1 MEPSLPECPIFYSKI
16 EENAPDK
23 LDPKA
28 TAEKTY
34 RDMSA
39 RFTQKGERNWLDNS
53 RDRVRERLTRWNK
66 RGLPVQEF
74 GDMTPTKADVLAK
87 EAMKLPVPD
96 EAPKSFSQ
104 LKDELSDLLDQAES
118 FPDRYQK
125 YLADTAQKSAR
136 LQAMENAVLPN
147 GANGDRAFKFAVELP
162 NVKIGPDGKAIVT
175 MQKELFDNP
184 SEFKSEMDALRK
196 ELGKRLSPVSVTG
209 LKTNPA
215 DQMVLDQVATQKKLE
230 LYLTQSWKV
239 LTQNPDA
246 KMDPEAQKLYDR
258 IMALYKTDVPQ
269 DFDKLDPKVKE
280 LYDQLVARYGKDG
293 APKPSLLGALNG
305 KWSDQQH
312 LPYWAWRDLRW
323 KQLWVEIETLYKNE
337 APKGEGVLNWM
348 KKLSPEERRMLGISN
363 LADSVGF
370 WSENKWFRALS
381 LFGGPL
387 AGGGFSLKEFGPS
400 AYEWYFKDDTEKEKC
415 AGKSDD
421 KGFSNCML
429 KYLEAKY
436 TAKQLHELIFDK
448 KSLLDDAGSISDP
461 KVRGEVEDAIARR
474 QKAREMK
481 GREEESADAL
491 AKGIQNIVN
500 EKDVTSSSY
509 RDAIVTTKGD
519 GPFLLGLMGAGEKP
533 GRLATL
539 FPGEFNANR
548 TAVETILKET
558 DGDKRTAELETL
570 KKAGAEKLADDLK
583 DILSDRQDFLDGKFK
598 KKNRGGGKKND
609 EEEDN

>member
-269 DFDKLDPKVKE
+269 DFDKL
-280 LYDQLVARYGKDG
+280 
-293 APKPSLLGALNG
+293 
-305 KWSDQQH
+305 
-312 LPYWAWRDLRW
+312 
-323 KQLWVEIETLYKNE
+323 
-337 APKGEGVLNWM
+337 
-348 KKLSPEERRMLGISN
+348 
-363 LADSVGF
+363 
-370 WSENKWFRALS
+370 LS
-381 LFGGPL
+381 LI
-387 AGGGFSLKEFGPS
+387 
-400 AYEWYFKDDTEKEKC
+400 
-415 AGKSDD
+415 
-421 KGFSNCML
+421 
-429 KYLEAKY
+429 
-436 TAKQLHELIFDK
+436 HI
-448 KSLLDDAGSISDP
+448 
-461 KVRGEVEDAIARR
+461 
-474 QKAREMK
+474 
-481 GREEESADAL
+481 
-491 AKGIQNIVN
+491 
-500 EKDVTSSSY
+500 
-509 RDAIVTTKGD
+509 
-519 GPFLLGLMGAGEKP
+519 
-533 GRLATL
+533 
-539 FPGEFNANR
+539 
-548 TAVETILKET
+548 
-558 DGDKRTAELETL
+558 
-570 KKAGAEKLADDLK
+570 
-583 DILSDRQDFLDGKFK
+583 
-598 KKNRGGGKKND
+598 
-609 EEEDN
+609 